1 MSYSFELQLT
11 RMTLN
16 VPAGPCVWHLIM
28 AFQSAYDILIIAE
41 KEDPLSPR
49 FKRPKRAIG
58 HRANFNF
65 FIKILTRRLDC
76 FSPQEDELSNNR
88 GGGNWILEIIVISL
102 PLILLLSSSSSALH
116 VLLSTLAKKLKWQW
130 HTFAVYLIFC
140 TTWNFQCFSIS
151 TAWSWGAWSVVMTIC
166 R

>member
-1 MSYSFELQLT
+1 MDLCMFWKLACCT
-11 RMTLN
+11 RTQTLF
-16 VPAGPCVWHLIM
+16 LIP
-28 AFQSAYDILIIAE
+28 SIAE
-41 KEDPLSPR
+41 KVDTPPPFR
-49 FKRPKRAIG
+49 RPKLAIG

-151 TAWSWGAWSVVMTIC
+151 TAWSCEKLKIPIRPPCGW
-166 R
+166 